1 MSEKKFEKSFLIV
14 PLILTVVLAGYFF
27 IVVKPYLSTRR
38 EISAEIEQKAKELEL
53 FRKEKRGASSLEL
66 IESLETARDDYRK
79 KIVFLKEYLG
89 VFDAPLPLEGTQ
101 KGLFFKEKAYQTERE
116 LRERAKAKDVI
127 LPASLG
133 FDKGVPKDEE
143 TEKLLCELAVMNEVV
158 EILIESGMESLVSL
172 NLEPAVKKTE
182 TGIVYTTIPIKIKC
196 RGRTLS
202 LLNFVHNLTR
212 VNLPLIIEKMD
223 VRKTSHKNGDKLD
236 INFTIQGIC
245 LQGKNLTTDEH
256 RLTREIDK
264 KTKKKN

>member
-1 MSEKKFEKSFLIV
+1 MAEKKFEKSFLIV

-27 IVVKPYLSTRR
+27 IVVKPYLSRRR
-38 EISAEIEQKAKELEL
+38 EISVEIEQKAKELEL
-53 FRKEKRGASSLEL
+53 FRKEKRGATSLEL
-66 IESLETARDDYRK
+66 IESLETAKDDYRG
-79 KIVFLKEYLG
+79 KIVFLKESLG
-89 VFDAPLPLEGTQ
+89 VFDVPLPPEGTQ
-101 KGLFFKEKAYQTERE
+101 KGLFFKEKAYQTERG
-116 LRERAKAKDVI
+116 LREEAESKGVI

-172 NLEPAVKKTE
+172 NLEPAVEKTE
-182 TGIVYTTIPIKIKC
+182 TGIAYTIIPIKIKC

-236 INFTIQGIC
+236 INLTVQGIC
-245 LQGKNLTTDEH
+245 LQGKNLTTEF
-256 RLTREIDK
+256 TEK
-264 KTKKKN
+264 KRKIKK